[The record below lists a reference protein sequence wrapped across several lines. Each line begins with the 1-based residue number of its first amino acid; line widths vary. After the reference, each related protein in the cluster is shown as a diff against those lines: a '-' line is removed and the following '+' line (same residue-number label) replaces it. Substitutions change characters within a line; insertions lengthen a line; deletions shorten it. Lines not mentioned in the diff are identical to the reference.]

1 MTYAK
6 RREMEKSIEKLRVET
21 FNRSIIGQD
30 VELGPGAED
39 TSTEDSFHD
48 DDDDDDSSL
57 CVSFSPSNAFLL
69 QAMEGATA
77 KAKTDIEAAKKAGNT
92 RNQCRDCE
100 ILPRGRRSG
109 QAGREVPGSQ
119 NGISGAVVLARVRC
133 RQQSRAAIPG
143 LIHAW
148 DRWVSD
154 AGLVDKYRRRR
165 KKK

>member
-39 TSTEDSFHD
+39 TSTDSSSHD

-77 KAKTDIEAAKKAGNT
+77 KAKTDIEAAKKLAIL
-92 RNQCRDCE
+92 E
-100 ILPRGRRSG
+100 I
-109 QAGREVPGSQ
+109 
-119 NGISGAVVLARVRC
+119 N
-133 RQQSRAAIPG
+133 AAIAKSYLAVAEADRQAARCQDRKMG
-143 LIHAW
+143 LLVLLFLLVFAVGNNPVLQSQ
-148 DRWVSD
+148 VSSMLGID
-154 AGLVDKYRRRR
+154 GFRMPVLW
-165 KKK
+165 